1 MAINRRQFVKS
12 VSGSAVVL
20 SVPGIFLPSGRA
32 ASKDP
37 ELNLDKRSFRDLAD
51 IALDTAKKG
60 GASFAD
66 LRVSRYQHQSLH
78 AREDRVESISES
90 IDSGL
95 GMRVLWEGTWGFAS
109 IGHISEEQVRQA
121 TNRALEIAK
130 ANHKIRKQGVE
141 LETLPA
147 YDDEWAMPMKENPF
161 SVSLEQKA
169 KHLLAINETA
179 MSEGANFCSSSMSF
193 VREEKFF
200 ASSFGSLIHQI
211 RVRSFPRFNVTV
223 VDKGSGRFDSRRSL
237 AAPRGSGYEYVS
249 ESDLVS
255 EAKKACEEAKM
266 KQKAKSVQPGKKDL
280 VIHPTNLWLTIH
292 ESVGH
297 PTELDRALGYEAN
310 FAGTS
315 FVTVDKLGKLQY
327 GSEYITII
335 GDRTQAGGLSTVAYD
350 DDGVRTAGAEF
361 PIIKNGRF
369 ENYQMAIGQAKQIGR
384 SKSNGCAFADDWD
397 TYPIQRM
404 PNISLQPGQKEVSV
418 DELIS
423 DIKDGIYIIGDGSWS
438 IDQQRYNFQF
448 GGQSFYE
455 IKEGKVGQML
465 RDVAYQGNTVD
476 FWNACDGICGKSEY
490 HLGGAFN
497 CGKGQPQQVAP
508 VSHGAVPARFRQINV
523 LNTRRND
530 IT

>member
-1 MAINRRQFVKS
+1 MNRREFVKT

-20 SVPGIFLPSGRA
+20 SAPALFFPSVQAATKDRA
-32 ASKDP
+32 
-37 ELNLDKRSFRDLAD
+37 LNLDKASFRNLAD
-51 IALDTAKKG
+51 AALSAARKA
-60 GASFAD
+60 GASYAD
-66 LRVSRYQHQSLH
+66 LRVGRYQHQSLN
-78 AREDRVESISES
+78 AREDRVESVSES
-90 IDSGL
+90 TDSGL
-95 GMRVLWEGTWGFAS
+95 GVRVLWEGTWGFAS
-109 IGHISEEQVRQA
+109 ISDIGEEQVRNA
-121 TNRALEIAK
+121 TKRALEIAR
-130 ANHKIRKQGVE
+130 ANSKIRKQGIE
-141 LETLPA
+141 LEKLPA
-147 YDDEWAMPMKENPF
+147 YDDDWTMPMKQDPF
-161 SVSLEQKA
+161 SVSLESKA
-169 KHLLAINETA
+169 NQLLAINKTA
-179 MSEGANFCSSSMSF
+179 MDAGASFCNSSMSF

-200 ASSFGSLIHQI
+200 ASTYGSIIHQT
-211 RVRSFPRFNVTV
+211 RVRSFPRFTVTV
-223 VDKGSGRFDSRRSL
+223 VDKTTGRFDSRRSL
-237 AAPRGSGYEYVS
+237 AAPRGSGYEYVA
-249 ESDLVS
+249 ECDLVS
-255 EAKKACEEAKM
+255 EAKKACDDAKM

-280 VIHPTNLWLTIH
+280 VIHPTNLWLTVH

-327 GSEYITII
+327 GSEYITIV
-335 GDRTQAGGLSTVAYD
+335 GDRTQTGGLSTVAYD

-369 ENYQMAIGQAKQIGR
+369 ENYQMAIGQAKLIGR
-384 SKSNGCAFADDWD
+384 SRSNGCAFADNWD

-404 PNISLQPGQKEVSV
+404 PNISLQPGEKEISI
-418 DELIS
+418 DELVS
-423 DIKDGIYIIGDGSWS
+423 DVKDGIYIMGDGSWS

-448 GGQSFYE
+448 GGQVFYE
-455 IKEGKVGQML
+455 IKDGKIGEML

-476 FWNACDGICGKSEY
+476 FWNTCDGICGKSEY

-497 CGKGQPQQVAP
+497 CGKGQPQQIAP